1 MHGMTES
8 PLIQHIN
15 AQCHLSMIYLHRLS
29 GVRYSATYDSPYHYE
44 LTPIHGA
51 PRHVSAEQ
59 LADAE
64 VWQLLP

>member
-29 GVRYSATYDSPYHYE
+29 GVRYSAIYESPYHYQ
-44 LTPIHGA
+44 LTPIHGE
-51 PRHVSAEQ
+51 PRHVNTEQ

-64 VWQLLP
+64 VWQLLS

>member
-8 PLIQHIN
+8 PRIQYIN
-15 AQCHLSMIYLHRLS
+15 AQCDCSMVYLHRLS
-29 GVRYSATYDSPYHYE
+29 GVRYSAIYESAYHFA

-51 PRHVSAEQ
+51 CKHLSAEQ

-64 VWQLLP
+64 VWQLLT